1 MARLPNREETIK
13 TNRDFGVPVGILEVE
28 LRRWWSAGDQE
39 YLTNRQ
45 LTCQMNTE
53 AGMDKAKPDISV
65 TVARIDMV
73 ERVLGEWN
81 IEGENGEILP
91 VERRYIEQ
99 LPSDCLEWILEEWEA
114 EQDRQKKTSA

>member
-1 MARLPNREETIK
+1 MAKLPNRAETIK
-13 TNRDFGVPVGILEVE
+13 ASRDFGAPMGLLEVE
-28 LRRWWSAGDQE
+28 LRRWWSAADQE

-65 TVARIDMV
+65 TVARIDMA
-73 ERVLGEWN
+73 ERVLAGWN
-81 IEGENGEILP
+81 VEGEKGEALP
-91 VERRYIEQ
+91 VERQYIEQ

-114 EQDRQKKTSA
+114 EQDRQKKASG